1 MPESVRYEFRD
12 GIDFAEVEDTLY
24 LAMLGA
30 ESIHGEVP
38 ARLEAGCIVDRPA
51 RACVRACSGP
61 AGRDLNSLFCG
72 YLRKEFGPSAFR
84 IQRVG
89 FPEPSASAA

>member
-1 MPESVRYEFRD
+1 MPESVRYEFKD

-24 LAMLGA
+24 LALVGT

-51 RACVRACSGP
+51 RSCLLACSGP
-61 AGRDLNSLFCG
+61 VGRDLNSLFCG
-72 YLRKEFGPSAFR
+72 FLRKEFGPAAFR
-84 IQRVG
+84 IERLG
-89 FPEPSASAA
+89 LSEAAR